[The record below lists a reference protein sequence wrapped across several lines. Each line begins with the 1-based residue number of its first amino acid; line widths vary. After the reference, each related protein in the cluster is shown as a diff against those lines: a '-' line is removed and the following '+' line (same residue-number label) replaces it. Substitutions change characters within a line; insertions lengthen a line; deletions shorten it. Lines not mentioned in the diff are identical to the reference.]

1 MFTWEAG
8 FCVTCVTP
16 KVNVFLYSILN
27 LCHVPD
33 LFLILT
39 KRRLNLTKLLNCQL
53 KCFKL
58 YFDSLTGCRKFMLT
72 WQRIENELFTP
83 RWGKTLHWH
92 GGPAGLH
99 ALAWSRVAYIH
110 THPDIHYISVQQ
122 SQISFKI
129 TSIKLEKTHI
139 HFTKKM
145 CFWNKTLQLIH
156 HKMTLSTIIYTSNG
170 NREKKRMKNLHI
182 SDRHDMEHL
191 GPYCSSVHKMCLYLM
206 LFSYARTMV
215 GHEGNAVWERWE
227 LRQAKKICRWRD
239 CHQGE
244 CQSNFT
250 LRIIISKGKK
260 AVTMLNKN
268 FKSAL
273 IFSSLI

>member
-1 MFTWEAG
+1 MFTWETG

-129 TSIKLEKTHI
+129 TSIKLERKCTANSSQNDPLHYYI
-139 HFTKKM
+139 YKQWKQREKE
-145 CFWNKTLQLIH
+145 NEKLIH
-156 HKMTLSTIIYTSNG
+156 Q
-170 NREKKRMKNLHI
+170 
-182 SDRHDMEHL
+182 
-191 GPYCSSVHKMCLYLM
+191 
-206 LFSYARTMV
+206 
-215 GHEGNAVWERWE
+215 W
-227 LRQAKKICRWRD
+227 
-239 CHQGE
+239 
-244 CQSNFT
+244 
-250 LRIIISKGKK
+250 
-260 AVTMLNKN
+260 
-268 FKSAL
+268 
-273 IFSSLI
+273 